1 MQETHCPR
9 CTRPRL
15 LRQGRDALF
24 ALPRLHLLRLSRKF
38 GPRKTYLSLSL
49 SLTLSHTHTHSLSL
63 LSFKI
68 YTPVE
73 SRSFD
78 RLHRILS
85 LSIETGIYLFPKE
98 MSPASKSKSKDK
110 KASKETPKT
119 PSKSA
124 GTANAGSNVPAS
136 AYNPL
141 LGTFHT
147 LDAVPTSSTSALHIN
162 GRFRNIDETDEHLGG
177 SPGTGVEYDSVSNN
191 GSWSGE
197 SEDQKDKTSNQPVRQ
212 DTIPG
217 ADNDKREKIRQKNER
232 KHQRQKERRAQE
244 LHERCN
250 GYLMSRKLEALAQQL
265 VAMGFSHERAT
276 MALILNE
283 GKVEESV
290 AWLFE
295 GGEDADKHRDSNI
308 GGGNLKIDISEEL
321 ARIAD
326 MEIRYKCTKQEVE
339 RAIVGAEG
347 NLENAAETLRVMRQE
362 PTSAPP
368 KPEETGD
375 PPTGGD
381 AVTVGGSSQSGSKSV
396 APLKRVEPKLEWAKP
411 QKTVVVPAEKRWSSA
426 GSNSSVSYSLA
437 SPLQASPPPTK
448 TEARYIAVGGEIKNL
463 QPAVR
468 EPVIMMQRPQSVITK
483 QVPATSISSSPPRTA
498 TGWYPSNNVEIMKSN
513 GFMTHIPSNSFIN
526 NNMSSNQMYQQ
537 LHYQQQQQQQQQQQH
552 FFPSSSQ
559 QIESPGSSRGN
570 ASWRRMGAA
579 PPIAAASS
587 LGLFSGLGSTG
598 SSGASSPVDWSTAGS
613 MSQFDYTNI
622 DWSLDRGLTSSPR
635 PGGLWIGPTSV
646 KNSVI
651 YDSNSNGVGSN
662 IPTMRATGTNGN
674 SVPIPVPVLKEGD
687 SSAGGSHE
695 WTSPFEG
702 KDLFSLPRQFVS
714 SPSL

>member
-1 MQETHCPR
+1 MSIQ
-9 CTRPRL
+9 
-15 LRQGRDALF
+15 
-24 ALPRLHLLRLSRKF
+24 
-38 GPRKTYLSLSL
+38 
-49 SLTLSHTHTHSLSL
+49 
-63 LSFKI
+63 
-68 YTPVE
+68 
-73 SRSFD
+73 
-78 RLHRILS
+78 
-85 LSIETGIYLFPKE
+85 SIETGIYLFPKE

-124 GTANAGSNVPAS
+124 GPANAGSNVPAS

-147 LDAVPTSSTSALHIN
+147 LDAVPTSSTSVLHIN

-197 SEDQKDKTSNQPVRQ
+197 SEDQKDKTSNQPARLE
-212 DTIPG
+212 TIPG

-295 GGEDADKHRDSNI
+295 GGEDADQHKDSNI

-347 NLENAAETLRVMRQE
+347 NLENAAETLRVMKQE

-381 AVTVGGSSQSGSKSV
+381 GKLSVTVGHNSAVRLQLQLKSNPPATIQRRDDKDFNYTKAAVTVGGSSQSGSKSV

-437 SPLQASPPPTK
+437 SPLQASPPPSK
-448 TEARYIAVGGEIKNL
+448 TEARYIAVGSEIKNL

-498 TGWYPSNNVEIMKSN
+498 TSWYPSNNVEIMKSN
-513 GFMTHIPSNSFIN
+513 GFMTHIPSNSFCN

-537 LHYQQQQQQQQQQQH
+537 FHYQQQQQQQHQQQQQQH
-552 FFPSSSQ
+552 FIPSSSQ
-559 QIESPGSSRGN
+559 QVESPGSSRGN
-570 ASWRRMGAA
+570 ASWRRVGAA

-622 DWSLDRGLTSSPR
+622 DWSLDRGLTTSPR

-646 KNSVI
+646 KNSVV
-651 YDSNSNGVGSN
+651 YDSNTNGVGSN